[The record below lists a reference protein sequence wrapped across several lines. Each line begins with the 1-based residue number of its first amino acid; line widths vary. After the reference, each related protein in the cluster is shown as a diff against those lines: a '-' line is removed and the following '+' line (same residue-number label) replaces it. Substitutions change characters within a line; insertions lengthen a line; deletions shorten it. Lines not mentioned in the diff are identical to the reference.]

1 MSDYLIHYGIPGQK
15 KGNRRFQYEDG
26 TLTPEGKIR
35 YRKNFNNAYTKF
47 TNEKDKLARGK
58 STEEKVRSKAYEATN
73 QLGGY
78 YPVLRDSLKL
88 LRDDDYRLRSTGE
101 NGRDFDDEY
110 EYIRPHARKEYRKA
124 YNQWVSDAKMWNTN
138 LEEIGLDDNGSS
150 YRVSQ
155 LIDYIESHKY

>member
-1 MSDYLIHYGIPGQK
+1 M
-15 KGNRRFQYEDG
+15 
-26 TLTPEGKIR
+26 
-35 YRKNFNNAYTKF
+35 
-47 TNEKDKLARGK
+47 
-58 STEEKVRSKAYEATN
+58 
-73 QLGGY
+73 
-78 YPVLRDSLKL
+78 LRDSHKL
-88 LRDDDYRLRSTGE
+88 LRDDDNRLRSTGK

-124 YNQWVSDAKMWNTN
+124 YNQWVSDSKMWNTT

>member
-1 MSDYLIHYGIPGQK
+1 MSDYLIHWGIKGQR
-15 KGNRRFQYEDG
+15 KGIRRFQNEDG
-26 TLTPEGKIR
+26 SLTPEGKIR
-35 YRKNFNNAYTKF
+35 YRKNFNKAYTNF
-47 TNEKDKLARGK
+47 ANEKDKLARGK

-73 QLGGY
+73 QLGDY
-78 YPVLRDSLKL
+78 YSVLRDSHKL
-88 LRDDDYRLRSTGE
+88 LRDDDDRLRSTGK

-124 YNQWVSDAKMWNTN
+124 YNQWVSDAKMWNTK

-155 LIDYIESHKY
+155 LFDYIESHKY